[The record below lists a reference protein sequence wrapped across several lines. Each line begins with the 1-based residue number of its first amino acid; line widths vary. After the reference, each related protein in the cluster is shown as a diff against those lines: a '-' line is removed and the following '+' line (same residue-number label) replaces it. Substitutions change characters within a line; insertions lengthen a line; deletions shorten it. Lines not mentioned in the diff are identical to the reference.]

1 MGLDAVELLMAIEE
15 EFGLEIPDHDA
26 ERITTVGEA
35 YNWLRATLQSTPPA
49 KCITQK
55 MFYKVRRALIE
66 NYGLSK
72 QSITLDA
79 KIKDLV
85 PAQELKEAWPYL
97 DLFAELAFPKLD
109 KNWWPMGR
117 RFSTDELTLRELLTA
132 MATLNAEKML
142 VEPGSDEDI
151 WIRLTKVIQEQL
163 NVSLRKIAPDASFT
177 KELGMD

>member
-1 MGLDAVELLMAIEE
+1 MGLDAVELLLAIEE
-15 EFGLEIPDHDA
+15 EFGVEIPDHDA

-35 YNWLRATLQSTPPA
+35 YDWLRATLHSTPPA
-49 KCITQK
+49 NCITQK
-55 MFYKVRRALIE
+55 MFYRVRRALIE

-85 PAQELKEAWPYL
+85 PAHELKEAWPYL
-97 DLFAELAFPKLD
+97 DLFAELDFPKLD
-109 KNWWPMGR
+109 KSWWPMGR

-132 MATLNAEKML
+132 MATLNAEKLL

-151 WIRLTKVIQEQL
+151 WIRLTKVIQAQL
-163 NVSLRKIAPDASFT
+163 NVSLREIQPDASFT
-177 KELGMD
+177 KDLGMD